1 MSAKGGPLSVT
12 ATWREGVFKDA
23 AIQAFVENFQGVLDR
38 VAAGVIVHD
47 LRTIDDDSGR
57 GRIMYMSGVLSL

>member
-1 MSAKGGPLSVT
+1 VT

-38 VAAGVIVHD
+38 VAAGGIAEGA
-47 LRTIDDDSGR
+47 S
-57 GRIMYMSGVLSL
+57 LSEA

>member
-23 AIQAFVENFQGVLDR
+23 AIQAFVENFQGVLER
-38 VAAGVIVHD
+38 VAAGGIAEGA
-47 LRTIDDDSGR
+47 S
-57 GRIMYMSGVLSL
+57 LSEA